1 MSNDRFKVTLVVH
14 AAELPFLCVEL
25 GAQPTARLR
34 AAVFKRLA
42 EDGARARILATQQV
56 AGGIAPAVA
65 LVTTPATEPLSAP
78 LTQSKLESLSLKQG
92 ELTDEILSLLQ

>member
-1 MSNDRFKVTLVVH
+1 MSSDRFKVTLVVH

-42 EDGARARILATQQV
+42 EDGARAKSLAAQQL
-56 AGGIAPAVA
+56 AGGKAPTVA
-65 LVTTPATEPLSAP
+65 HVTEPAQESSSTP
-78 LTQSKLESLSLKQG
+78 GTQSKLESLCLKQD

>member
-14 AAELPFLCVEL
+14 VAELPFLCVEL

-42 EDGARARILATQQV
+42 EDGARAKSLATQQL
-56 AGGIAPAVA
+56 AGGNSSAVA
-65 LVTTPATEPLSAP
+65 QVTAPATESSSTL
-78 LTQSKLESLSLKQG
+78 LTQNKLESLCLKHD

>member
-1 MSNDRFKVTLVVH
+1 MSNDRFKITLVVH

-42 EDGARARILATQQV
+42 EDGARARILAAQQV
-56 AGGIAPAVA
+56 AGGIARVVA
-65 LVTTPATEPLSAP
+65 HVTKPATEPSSAP
-78 LTQSKLESLSLKQG
+78 LPRSKLESLSFKPG